1 MGHGG
6 VVIMTMGLHHSR
18 VLSQW
23 FGKEYRKAYFA
34 ETLRWLLV

>member
-18 VLSQW
+18 FLSQW
-23 FGKEYRKAYFA
+23 FGKEHRKACFA
-34 ETLRWLLV
+34 EALRCLLV